1 MRLRLLAA
9 KLSLTRRDEEG
20 ERGGGDLFMSSGTDE
35 AAEAQRERSSFFTV
49 KGQDKSQAEWL

>member
-9 KLSLTRRDEEG
+9 KLSLTRRDEE
-20 ERGGGDLFMSSGTDE
+20 GGDLFMSSGTDE